1 MASWTAPTEL
11 RPRSWWK
18 RIQAYLGAA
27 SLIRL

>member
-1 MASWTAPTEL
+1 MASWAATVEP